1 MINGNVLIIKNGTGI
16 LTANNNNT
24 SIISGNYIFECN
36 NNIGSVSLFTN
47 GTTTIGG
54 NFSHTDNLGATTTI
68 GNSTNQTLIDG
79 KVDVN
84 YNGNSLHN
92 PFVLNLVKNLTSGG
106 SVTILNPG
114 KITNILK
121 DTLIT
126 DAAVEHMLKF
136 KGLKNLFLRRHD
148 DITKASIPFFN
159 QMENLESL
167 NITKTGISLSDLS
180 EGLNNQSLKQVF
192 LSSEEDEKDMEEK
205 AFILKERMPNC
216 DIYLDA
222 SDTIDVFG
230 NPEKPIF

>member
-1 MINGNVLIIKNGTGI
+1 M
-16 LTANNNNT
+16 
-24 SIISGNYIFECN
+24 
-36 NNIGSVSLFTN
+36 
-47 GTTTIGG
+47 
-54 NFSHTDNLGATTTI
+54 NFSKQEKQFWQRHYHFDKPSAIPTDWEQLWSVD
-68 GNSTNQTLIDG
+68 GNEDDDFFYYFALRVS
-79 KVDVN
+79 
-84 YNGNSLHN
+84 
-92 PFVLNLVKNLTSGG
+92 
-106 SVTILNPG
+106 
-114 KITNILK
+114 KITDVHLK

-159 QMENLESL
+159 QMENLERL
-167 NITKTGISLSDLS
+167 NITKTQISLSDLA
-180 EGLNNQSLKQVF
+180 EGLDNQSLKQVF
-192 LSSEEDEKDMEEK
+192 LSSEGDETEIEEK